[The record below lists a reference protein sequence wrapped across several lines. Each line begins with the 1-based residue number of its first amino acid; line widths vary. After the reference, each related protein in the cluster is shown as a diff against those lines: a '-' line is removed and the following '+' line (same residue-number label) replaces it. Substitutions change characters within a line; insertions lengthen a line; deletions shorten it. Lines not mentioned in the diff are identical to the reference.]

1 MQDGN
6 THTFKPQGS
15 WVTLYFMSLDFNCR
29 NKGTC
34 VKFAE
39 SQGCKYCQNRNLLSH
54 YLEPQPA

>member
-6 THTFKPQGS
+6 TPTFKPQGS

-34 VKFAE
+34 VEFIE
-39 SQGCKYCQNRNLLSH
+39 SQGCKYC
-54 YLEPQPA
+54 